1 VEAKPRTL
9 ENYLDANGD
18 DPFNDWL
25 TRLKDR
31 AGRAKI
37 DVRLH
42 RVQQGNF
49 GDYRHISD
57 GVQELRINF
66 GPGYRVY
73 YGIDGDSIILL
84 CGGDKSTQQN
94 DIDKAIERWRDY
106 CA

>member
-1 VEAKPRTL
+1 MEAKPRTL
-9 ENYLDANGD
+9 ENYLDANGS

-49 GDYRHISD
+49 GDHRHISD
-57 GVQELRINF
+57 GVHELKIDF

-73 YGIDGDSIILL
+73 YGIDGGSVILL